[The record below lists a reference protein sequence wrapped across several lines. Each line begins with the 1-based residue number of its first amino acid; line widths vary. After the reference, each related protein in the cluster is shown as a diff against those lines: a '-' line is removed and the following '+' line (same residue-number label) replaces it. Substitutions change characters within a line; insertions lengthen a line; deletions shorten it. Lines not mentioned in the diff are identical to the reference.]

1 MRMIIVT
8 GAVCAMTAVI
18 LGAFAAHALKGSLSE
33 HSLSV
38 FQTGVQYQFY
48 HSLALLLLAVIYRQ
62 SPQPMLLWSAGFM
75 LAGILLFSGS
85 LYLLALTQ
93 QGWFGPLTPLG
104 GLCFIVAW
112 LLLILASIKM
122 AE

>member
-1 MRMIIVT
+1 MILAT
-8 GAVCAMTAVI
+8 GAACAMTAVI

-33 HSLSV
+33 QSLNV

-93 QGWFGPLTPLG
+93 QKWFGPVTPLG

-112 LLLILASIKM
+112 LLLIVASSRM

>member
-1 MRMIIVT
+1 MKMIISL
-8 GAVCAMTAVI
+8 GAISAMTAVM
-18 LGAFAAHALKGSLSE
+18 LGAFAAHALKASLTE
-33 HSLSV
+33 QALHV

-48 HSLALLLLAVIYRQ
+48 HSLALLILAIMYRQ

-85 LYLLALTQ
+85 LYLLALSQ
-93 QGWFGPLTPLG
+93 QQWFGPLTPVG

-112 LLLILASIKM
+112 LLLIVASIRM
-122 AE
+122 TE